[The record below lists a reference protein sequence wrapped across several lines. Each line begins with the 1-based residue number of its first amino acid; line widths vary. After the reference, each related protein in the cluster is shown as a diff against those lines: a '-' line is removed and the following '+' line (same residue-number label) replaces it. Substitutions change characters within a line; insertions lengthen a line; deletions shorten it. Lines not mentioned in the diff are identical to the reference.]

1 MMYAT
6 SCRYP
11 APGLIVA
18 TPPRRASSPLLY
30 DTEYLPTEAVRFFTG
45 TWAFQH
51 CGSNGNNGKQTG
63 VHTNVFGF
71 GAVAKDETFHL
82 HGVRIWSDDESVRR
96 ALATHYAIHV
106 GNGQHRFATTHA
118 GAALFAP
125 NSGTFFPI
133 TAEMARDALHGGEG
147 DGPAIVTGG
156 RDEITVELVGD
167 GQSHAEGLV
176 RVELVGTPM
185 RARAD
190 GGADADDLD
199 AVARA
204 NDAILKVVKDLVD
217 WREAVVQ
224 PNILGLGDLVPHLEK
239 RLSALEAQVQREAN
253 IARDE
258 SALLREIER
267 RLDAIAPKK
276 PAEPAFPCRYCG
288 APGELRVRSTGS
300 EVICAACLRQRV
312 LRGAASLVRAED
324 PDLTLEDDA
333 PAPGRIARA
342 RAWINGPGAFPSLVA
357 CVAAQVATAVYYGV
371 GQTYGLG
378 LLPDLLA
385 ALR

>member
-156 RDEITVELVGD
+156 RDEDRL
-167 GQSHAEGLV
+167 
-176 RVELVGTPM
+176 TPG
-185 RARAD
+185 RGR
-190 GGADADDLD
+190 GSRRGAPPPTEDAT
-199 AVARA
+199 
-204 NDAILKVVKDLVD
+204 
-217 WREAVVQ
+217 Q
-224 PNILGLGDLVPHLEK
+224 PLRQPAHD
-239 RLSALEAQVQREAN
+239 RLSRSFSAWLPQRKCA
-253 IARDE
+253 
-258 SALLREIER
+258 
-267 RLDAIAPKK
+267 
-276 PAEPAFPCRYCG
+276 
-288 APGELRVRSTGS
+288 RSTQ
-300 EVICAACLRQRV
+300 L
-312 LRGAASLVRAED
+312 
-324 PDLTLEDDA
+324 
-333 PAPGRIARA
+333 
-342 RAWINGPGAFPSLVA
+342 
-357 CVAAQVATAVYYGV
+357 
-371 GQTYGLG
+371 
-378 LLPDLLA
+378 
-385 ALR
+385 